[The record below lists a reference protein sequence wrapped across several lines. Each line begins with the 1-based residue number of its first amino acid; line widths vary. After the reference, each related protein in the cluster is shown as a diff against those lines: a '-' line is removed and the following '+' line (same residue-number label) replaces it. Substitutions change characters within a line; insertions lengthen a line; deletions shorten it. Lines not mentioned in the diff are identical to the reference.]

1 MIRSL
6 PAGGNAYRP
15 TMDSH
20 IPKHGNPRFTRSSA
34 GLRSVLMREGPRKEG
49 LAARERTARILDTL
63 LVPSD
68 ARGIVLLCGFIGC
81 AAFGLGAIL
90 TPPRDPI
97 GWAYLGGAVLGYF
110 YIQTRGLTTFLWL
123 LVGAGGIAVA
133 LAGAASGWVMF
144 GLGTA
149 LALVSSL
156 PLPAQYRGE
165 TDPTPP
171 TERAPSP
178 ISVPGGPRS
187 GQSSAFPE
195 VSAPSPMEASG
206 PLVIRSIGAFKLT
219 SSVGDLT
226 SNLEAKAVVSFIWKL
241 LLAREVRGDPHL
253 AREALAEELSPRMS
267 DAGRRERVRKQ
278 IYDLQNDIRPELA
291 SLVCTDRTH
300 LWLDVAD
307 ADFDAAAL
315 KTLCLKVASP
325 GLLIDRT
332 LAQQV
337 RQMLT
342 ATSGEFLAGFEHLQY
357 RVTRGN
363 GTAGDVVADAREL
376 IANQRADLTRALAD
390 YLDAT
395 GQVQEAIPHLKVALK
410 LLPERQDLARLLVA
424 AYMQTGQLARASEV
438 RTALDLNQEGSR

>member
-1 MIRSL
+1 VIGSL
-6 PAGGNAYRP
+6 PAVANARRP
-15 TMDSH
+15 TMDFH
-20 IPKHGNPRFTRSSA
+20 VPKHGKPRFTQGSA
-34 GLRSVLMREGPRKEG
+34 GLRSVFMREGPRKEG
-49 LAARERTARILDTL
+49 LAASERMVGILDTL

-68 ARGIVLLCGFIGC
+68 TRGIILLCGFVGC

-90 TPPRDPI
+90 TPPSDPI
-97 GWAYLGGAVLGYF
+97 GWAYLGGAVLGYV

-123 LVGAGGIAVA
+123 LVAAGGVSVA
-133 LAGAASGWVMF
+133 LAGAASGWVVF
-144 GLGTA
+144 GLGTV
-149 LALVSSL
+149 LALVSLL

-165 TDPTPP
+165 TDSTPA
-171 TERAPSP
+171 TELAPSP
-178 ISVPGGPRS
+178 ISTPMGPLN
-187 GQSSAFPE
+187 GQSSTFPE
-195 VSAPSPMEASG
+195 VSAPSPGGPSG
-206 PLVIRSIGAFKLT
+206 PLVIRSIGAFKLI
-219 SSVGDLT
+219 SSAGDLT
-226 SNLEAKAVVSFIWKL
+226 SNLEAKSVVSFIWKL

-253 AREALAEELSPRMS
+253 VRDALAEELSPRMS

-291 SLVCTDRTH
+291 SVVRTDRTH
-300 LWLDVAD
+300 VWLDVTD

-315 KTLCLKVASP
+315 QTLCLRVASP
-325 GLLIDRT
+325 GSLIDRT

-342 ATSGEFLAGFEHLQY
+342 ATSGEFLAGFEDLQY

-363 GTAGDVVADAREL
+363 GTAGEVVAGAREV

-395 GQVQEAIPHLKVALK
+395 GQVHEAIPHLKVALE

-424 AYMQTGQLARASEV
+424 AYMQTGQPARASEV
-438 RTALDLNQEGSR
+438 RTALDPNQEGRS